1 MSFVDPATPVGLGLL
16 HLARPWLPSQHG
28 RRVIERGQDRTYDSV
43 RQLVH
48 DVAYPTQPPLQTPC
62 RLAVTLNFVVATARA
77 IAELKAAPRGAVA
90 VPTLV
95 IISSNDNVID
105 APTCARRAERLC
117 GGECTVVDVPAAGH
131 NVYSL
136 VSEARL
142 CALYDLLGAFW
153 DGEAVRP
160 HAGRLGRVVQDRRAK
175 SHA

>member
-1 MSFVDPATPVGLGLL
+1 MEILSID
-16 HLARPWLPSQHG
+16 
-28 RRVIERGQDRTYDSV
+28 
-43 RQLVH
+43 
-48 DVAYPTQPPLQTPC
+48 C
-62 RLAVTLNFVVATARA
+62 
-77 IAELKAAPRGAVA
+77 
-90 VPTLV
+90 
-95 IISSNDNVID
+95 NDNVID